1 MDDVVLVI
9 NSGGRRDAEWLD
21 EVTGELQTDLS
32 EIGGLH
38 VSRVTTAAADGQKS
52 GAVEQI
58 GQLLVSSGTIG
69 AVVWSIRDVSLR
81 FLERTKADS
90 ITIKKGDR
98 EVTIVRPGMAQVDN
112 AIEKFGDLL
121 ADE

>member
-21 EVTGELQTDLS
+21 AVTGELQTDLS
-32 EIGGLH
+32 EIGGLQ
-38 VSRVTTAAADGQKS
+38 VSRVTKAAADGQKS

-58 GQLLVSSGTIG
+58 GQLLVSSGAIG
-69 AVVWSIRDVSLR
+69 AVVWSIRDVSLK

-98 EVTIVRPGMAQVDN
+98 EVTIVRPGLAQVDN

>member
-21 EVTGELQTDLS
+21 EVTGELHTDLS
-32 EIGGLH
+32 EIGGLQ

-58 GQLLVSSGTIG
+58 GQLLVSSGAIG
-69 AVVWSIRDVSLR
+69 AVVWSIRDVSLK
-81 FLERTKADS
+81 FLERTKAES

-98 EVTIVRPGMAQVDN
+98 EVTIVRPGLAQVDN

>member
-9 NSGGRRDAEWLD
+9 NSGGRDAEWLD
-21 EVTGELQTDLS
+21 EVTGELQADLS

-38 VSRVTTAAADGQKS
+38 VSRVTTAAAGGQKS

-58 GQLLVSSGTIG
+58 GQLLVSSGAIG
-69 AVVWSIRDVSLR
+69 AVVWSIRDVSLK
-81 FLERTKADS
+81 FLERTKAES

-98 EVTIVRPGMAQVDN
+98 EVTIVRPGLAQVDN

>member
-21 EVTGELQTDLS
+21 EVTGELHTDLS
-32 EIGGLH
+32 EIGGLQ

-58 GQLLVSSGTIG
+58 GQLLVSSGAIG
-69 AVVWSIRDVSLR
+69 AVVWSIRDVSLK

-98 EVTIVRPGMAQVDN
+98 EVTIVRPGLAQVDN